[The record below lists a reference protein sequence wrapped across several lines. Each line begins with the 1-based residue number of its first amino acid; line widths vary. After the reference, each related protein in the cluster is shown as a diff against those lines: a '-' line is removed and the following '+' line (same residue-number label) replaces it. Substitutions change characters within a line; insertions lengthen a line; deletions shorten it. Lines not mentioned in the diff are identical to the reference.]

1 MSPKIVKEFA
11 ALSAGM
17 KSFCT
22 KIAIDGVEDL
32 RKSTGGAGYLLHS
45 GIGQL
50 MSDYLWQ
57 VTAEGDYIILSLL
70 TAKFLIKG
78 VGETMSGKRQKGQ
91 LEYLNQILEENFDLV
106 RSAPMSAKKFE

>member
-1 MSPKIVKEFA
+1 MMELTKSDGEAMSPKIVKEFA

-50 MSDYLWQ
+50 MSDYLW
-57 VTAEGDYIILSLL
+57 
-70 TAKFLIKG
+70 
-78 VGETMSGKRQKGQ
+78 
-91 LEYLNQILEENFDLV
+91 
-106 RSAPMSAKKFE
+106 